1 MDRYFEQQLA
11 HHCAPALAGIKPAC
25 LFSCFYKDFPR
36 FEEMLAEY
44 QAVFAA
50 KGIRLRVL
58 FRCARRFLVLVYRE
72 TALALH
78 LHKQDVRA
86 ALTAD
91 GYPPCGELECCLKR
105 LQARCADGGIPHE
118 VGLFLGYP
126 VRDVLAFQQCKGR
139 GCLLCGYWKVYHDP
153 DTARATFARYDRCR
167 DAVCRRLEGGKTLA
181 QLFCAA

>member
-1 MDRYFEQQLA
+1 
-11 HHCAPALAGIKPAC
+11 
-25 LFSCFYKDFPR
+25 
-36 FEEMLAEY
+36 MLAEY

-86 ALTAD
+86 ALTAG
-91 GYPPCGELECCLKR
+91 GYPPYGELECWLKR